1 MNRRIASL
9 IVSLAL
15 VLAVRSD
22 EKLKCY
28 MCTSLT
34 DPSCDTDLSTEDIKE
49 CTLNNMDSFKQRIQ
63 QHNDL
68 NKISVIFDVDKSQ
81 YYQAS
86 APMACAKMIL
96 KVNNRDVTVR
106 TCQTAKTETIDPCK
120 AIEGK
125 VTNNIHDLQS
135 CQLCEQDACNGSIS
149 VSPRILLPL
158 LSIIG
163 AMAFASF
170 YKTA

>member
-1 MNRRIASL
+1 MKIFEKKSMKFVDVSTFLGYLVFLSL
-9 IVSLAL
+9 LLFFLLCFIS
-15 VLAVRSD
+15 RSFIH
-22 EKLKCY
+22 KR
-28 MCTSLT
+28 SN
-34 DPSCDTDLSTEDIKE
+34 LSINL
-49 CTLNNMDSFKQRIQ
+49 CS
-63 QHNDL
+63 
-68 NKISVIFDVDKSQ
+68 S
-81 YYQAS
+81 
-86 APMACAKMIL
+86 
-96 KVNNRDVTVR
+96 VNNRDVTVR

-163 AMAFASF
+163 AIAFASF

>member
-1 MNRRIASL
+1 MKNVICVKKKKKKKRKKNGF
-9 IVSLAL
+9 
-15 VLAVRSD
+15 D
-22 EKLKCY
+22 FTDDKLKCY

-68 NKISVIFDVDKSQ
+68 NKIAVIFEVDKSQ

-96 KVNNRDVTVR
+96 KGTNR
-106 TCQTAKTETIDPCK
+106 EF
-120 AIEGK
+120 
-125 VTNNIHDLQS
+125 
-135 CQLCEQDACNGSIS
+135 
-149 VSPRILLPL
+149 
-158 LSIIG
+158 II
-163 AMAFASF
+163 
-170 YKTA
+170 YKI

>member
-1 MNRRIASL
+1 MDVSTFLGYLVFLSL
-9 IVSLAL
+9 LLFFLLCFIS
-15 VLAVRSD
+15 RSFIH
-22 EKLKCY
+22 KR
-28 MCTSLT
+28 SN
-34 DPSCDTDLSTEDIKE
+34 LSINL
-49 CTLNNMDSFKQRIQ
+49 CS
-63 QHNDL
+63 
-68 NKISVIFDVDKSQ
+68 S
-81 YYQAS
+81 
-86 APMACAKMIL
+86 
-96 KVNNRDVTVR
+96 VNNRDVTVR

-163 AMAFASF
+163 AIAFASF
-170 YKTA
+170 YETA